1 MQNIWDAIYNFY
13 NLITPIRV
21 TDILD
26 MAIVAYVIYKLLA
39 FIRDTR
45 ARQLLKG
52 IVILLVAWQISALVG
67 LNAVN
72 FILRN
77 AMQVGILA
85 ILIVFQ
91 PEFRRALEQV
101 GRSSISKWFGGTEE
115 QQTINRQTINEIA
128 RAAENLSKSRIGGLI
143 VIEKDTKMGDI
154 ISTGVH
160 LGADVTAELLV
171 NIFVPKT
178 PLHDGA
184 VVIRDNKIEAAA
196 CFLPLSQ
203 NPQLSKELGT
213 RHRAGLGM
221 SEDSDAVV
229 VIVSEETGRIS
240 VAQDGD
246 LKMGLSAEK
255 LTEILTASIDKQKGG
270 RLRRNLLPRFD
281 KGGDDK

>member
-1 MQNIWDAIYNFY
+1 
-13 NLITPIRV
+13 
-21 TDILD
+21 

-246 LKMGLSAEK
+246 LKVDLNVETLIK
-255 LTEILTASIDKQKGG
+255 FLTSILDKQREKRFG
-270 RLRRNLLPRFD
+270 RNLLPWLD
-281 KGGDDK
+281 KKGEIEE